1 MFSKRGRGIFLSLVP
16 FDYPHMGLGWSD
28 NHCPGS
34 FFDFTKCGSGP
45 LCDESQQ
52 RTALKEIIK
61 HFCTYRQR
69 SSRQDLEMVLEY
81 KIGQLKLSGPF

>member
-1 MFSKRGRGIFLSLVP
+1 MKNTIL
-16 FDYPHMGLGWSD
+16 W
-28 NHCPGS
+28 
-34 FFDFTKCGSGP
+34 FTKAVERLRTKFS
-45 LCDESQQ
+45 DESQQ